1 MSKSESAVDGQD
13 LSVLGGGY
21 WLVSLAVAS
30 TGAYTLAVWWGVL
43 AWNPTWGVAAL
54 AAGAT
59 LFSVLAIVGVRLRT
73 LARRLRTLSTELRR
87 MRQIY
92 DCSSD
97 GILVVDPDGLQI
109 LDGNARARA
118 LLDYEDG
125 QLRAMRL
132 SELPACKEP
141 HLQALLEQTE
151 RAGRGTTEELPLRTG
166 DGGILVSEVSAS
178 RIEIDGRPL
187 LLTLLHDTSQRRTA
201 ASQIR
206 HLAYH
211 DTLTDLPNRSL
222 LLDRVARAL
231 KRCRRNGEAGALL
244 FLDLDNFK
252 RINDSL
258 GHSVGDALLKQVARR
273 LKSALREEDT
283 VARLGGD
290 EFVVLVEGLC
300 KEPEASDCGTE
311 EIVRKVRDSLG
322 RPYELEGHE
331 LHVTASIGTVIYPRD
346 GEDADQLL
354 RHADTAMYHAKGAG
368 RDASRQFR
376 PEMDEAAIQRLQVE
390 QDMRRALRRG
400 ELLLYYQ
407 PVLTLREGRIV
418 GAEALLRWRHPDDGV
433 IAPADFL
440 PQIEDSRLM
449 LEVAEW
455 VLWDACRTLADIQV
469 QSGLTPPTYLAINL
483 SHQEFHQQGLV
494 DKVRHIVEET
504 GVDPRL
510 LQFELTETIIIDQV
524 NESIAKIAELRRMG
538 IRFAIDDF
546 GTGYSSLAYLR
557 QLPLDTLKID
567 KAFVRDLTVDPNDA
581 AIVEAILAMAKH
593 LDLTVIAEGVETR
606 EQLAFLRSHG
616 CHFYQGY
623 LARPPISEREFRE
636 EMQHGRLLSSN
647 AEGEPLD
654 GMPGTGAVLA
664 PASASPS
671 GSPS

>member
-1 MSKSESAVDGQD
+1 MSKSVTATEGDDFPLVGPVPIWLLPIAALSAAILSAVTW
-13 LSVLGGGY
+13 LSGLPFGHSWGLIVLGVV
-21 WLVSLAVAS
+21 LVLV
-30 TGAYTLAVWWGVL
+30 T
-43 AWNPTWGVAAL
+43 AL
-54 AAGAT
+54 SISQLLLRPLQAR
-59 LFSVLAIVGVRLRT
+59 IERLSHDRH
-73 LARRLRTLSTELRR
+73 R
-87 MRQIY
+87 MQQIY
-92 DCSSD
+92 DCSND
-97 GILVVDPDGLQI
+97 GILVVEPKSMRI
-109 LDGNARARA
+109 LDCNARA
-118 LLDYEDG
+118 LKMLEFEDR
-125 QLRAMRL
+125 QLRALRL
-132 SELPACKEP
+132 NELPACKEP
-141 HLQALLEQTE
+141 HLQSLLKQIETQ
-151 RAGRGTTEELPLRTG
+151 GCGTTEELPLRTG
-166 DGGILVSEVSAS
+166 DGGILVSEIS
-178 RIEIDGRPL
+178 
-187 LLTLLHDTSQRRTA
+187 

-206 HLAYH
+206 IDDQPVLLTMLHDISKRRAAASQVQHLAYH

-231 KRCRRNGEAGALL
+231 KRCRRKDEAGALL

-258 GHSVGDALLKQVARR
+258 GHSVGDLLLKQVARR
-273 LKSALREEDT
+273 LKAALRDEDT

-290 EFVVLVEGLC
+290 EFVVLIEGLC
-300 KEPEASDCGTE
+300 KDPSAADSGIE

-322 RPYELEGHE
+322 EPYQLEGRE

-346 GEDADQLL
+346 GDNADQLL

-376 PEMDEAAIQRLQVE
+376 PEMDEAAIQRLQIE
-390 QDMRRALRRG
+390 QDMRQALRNG

-418 GAEALLRWRHPDDGV
+418 GAEALLRWRHPQDGV
-433 IAPADFL
+433 IAPASFL
-440 PQIEDSRLM
+440 PQIEESRLM

-455 VLWDACRTLADIQV
+455 VLWEACRTLAEV
-469 QSGLTPPTYLAINL
+469 QRSAGLTPPTYLAINL

-494 DKVRHIVEET
+494 EKVREIVEET

-538 IRFAIDDF
+538 IRFAVDDF
-546 GTGYSSLAYLR
+546 GTGYSSLAYLK

-567 KAFVRDLTVDPNDA
+567 QAFVRDLNTDPNDA
-581 AIVEAILAMAKH
+581 AIVEAILAMARH

-623 LARPPISEREFRE
+623 LARPPISELEFRE
-636 EMQHGRLLSSN
+636 EMNHGSLLR
-647 AEGEPLD
+647 A
-654 GMPGTGAVLA
+654 A
-664 PASASPS
+664 P
-671 GSPS
+671 

>member
-1 MSKSESAVDGQD
+1 MSNSVSPNEGRD
-13 LSVLGGGY
+13 LPVG
-21 WLVSLAVAS
+21 
-30 TGAYTLAVWWGVL
+30 
-43 AWNPTWGVAAL
+43 WNPLWLLPIALGVTALLTVTAWLSGLPLDRAWGLIGVGAGLVVAMPASISRYL
-54 AAGAT
+54 
-59 LFSVLAIVGVRLRT
+59 IQPLRGQI
-73 LARRLRTLSTELRR
+73 RELSAERQR

-92 DCSSD
+92 DCSND
-97 GILVVDPDGLQI
+97 GILVVEPEGLRIVDCNLRVRDMLGFSEQ
-109 LDGNARARA
+109 
-118 LLDYEDG
+118 
-125 QLRAMRL
+125 QLRALRL
-132 SELPACKEP
+132 NELPACKEP
-141 HLQALLEQTE
+141 HLQSLLEQIE
-151 RAGRGTTEELPLRTG
+151 RSGRGTTEELPLRTA
-166 DGGILVSEVSAS
+166 DGGILVAEISAS
-178 RIEIDGRPL
+178 RIDIGGRPT
-187 LLTLLHDTSQRRTA
+187 LLTMLHDISKRRAA
-201 ASQIR
+201 ASQIQ

-231 KRCRRNGEAGALL
+231 KRCRRSGEAGALV

-258 GHSVGDALLKQVARR
+258 GHSVGDLLLKQVARR
-273 LKSALREEDT
+273 LKKSLREEDT

-290 EFVVLVEGLC
+290 EFVVLIEGLC
-300 KEPEASDCGTE
+300 KDPSAADSGIE
-311 EIVRKVRDSLG
+311 EIVRKVRDNLG
-322 RPYELEGHE
+322 EPYLLEGHE

-346 GEDADQLL
+346 GGDADQLL

-376 PEMDEAAIQRLQVE
+376 PEMDEAATQRLQIE
-390 QDMRRALRRG
+390 QDMRSALRND

-418 GAEALLRWRHPDDGV
+418 GAEALLRWRHPRDGV
-433 IAPADFL
+433 IAPGDFL

-455 VLWDACRTLADIQV
+455 VLWQACRTLAELQASSD
-469 QSGLTPPTYLAINL
+469 LAPPTYLAINL

-494 DKVRHIVEET
+494 DKVRHIVMET
-504 GVDPRL
+504 GVDPKL

-524 NESIAKIAELRRMG
+524 NESIAKIAELRQMG

-546 GTGYSSLAYLR
+546 GTGYSSLAYLK

-567 KAFVRDLTVDPNDA
+567 KAFIRDLNTDPNDA
-581 AIVEAILAMAKH
+581 AIVEAILAMAGH

-623 LARPPISEREFRE
+623 LARPPISELEFRE
-636 EMQHGRLLSSN
+636 EIQHGSLLR
-647 AEGEPLD
+647 AVPRTPPL
-654 GMPGTGAVLA
+654 GRSKEAG
-664 PASASPS
+664 
-671 GSPS
+671 